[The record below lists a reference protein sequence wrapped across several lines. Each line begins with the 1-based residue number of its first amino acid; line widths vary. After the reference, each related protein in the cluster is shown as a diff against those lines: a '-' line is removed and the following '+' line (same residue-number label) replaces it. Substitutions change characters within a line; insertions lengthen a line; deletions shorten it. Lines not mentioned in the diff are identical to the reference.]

1 MTDVVDE
8 TETAGLSKGLKQR
21 HMTMIA
27 IGGTIGA
34 GLFVG
39 SGTII
44 AAAGPA
50 ALLSFL
56 IAGILITLVMRMLGE
71 MAVARPTIGSF
82 YEYAREGL
90 GDWAGFSIG
99 WLYWYYWVIVV
110 AVEAVAGATVLGKW
124 LPGAPLW
131 LTALILLALMTA
143 TNLISVAAFGEFEY
157 WFSSIKVAAIVVF
170 ILVGILWITGVLP
183 DSQPGL
189 ANLTQVG
196 GFVPNGWGEVI
207 SKAVPAVAFFVGV
220 ELVTLA
226 AAESAEP
233 GRMVARAT
241 NAVVA
246 RVLLFY
252 VGSMFVIVT
261 VMAWNTK
268 GVQTSPFVSVLETI
282 GIPGAGDLMNAI
294 ILTAVLSSLNS
305 GLYATSR
312 MLFALTQR
320 GHAPKALVKTNS
332 RGVPVRAIL
341 IGTVVALISI
351 GVSYVSPNQVFAFL
365 ISSYGA
371 LALFVYLLI
380 ALSQVRIRRRI
391 ERENPEALT
400 FKMWLFPWLSYLT
413 IAAMVAVI
421 LAMFVTPETRTQAAL
436 SSLSVVVILTAYA
449 IMVTMRK
456 RRGLPA
462 DGSGADSAPEHRGR
476 GSE

>member
-1 MTDVVDE
+1 MTDAVDE
-8 TETAGLSKGLKQR
+8 METAGLNKGLKQR

-44 AAAGPA
+44 HAAGPA
-50 ALLSFL
+50 SLLSFL

-110 AVEAVAGATVLGKW
+110 AVEAVAGAAVLGKW
-124 LPGAPLW
+124 LPGTPVW
-131 LTALILLALMTA
+131 LTSLILLGLMTT

-170 ILVGILWITGVLP
+170 LLLGILWITGALKN
-183 DSQPGL
+183 SQPGF
-189 ANLTQVG
+189 ANLTQMG

-226 AAESAEP
+226 AAESSEP
-233 GRMVARAT
+233 GKMVARAT

-246 RVLLFY
+246 RVMLFY

-261 VMAWNTK
+261 VMPWNSQNVL
-268 GVQTSPFVSVLETI
+268 GSPFVTVLEQI

-380 ALSQVRIRRRI
+380 ALSQVRIRFRMQ
-391 ERENPEALT
+391 RENPEALT

-413 IAAMVAVI
+413 IAGMAGVI
-421 LAMFVTPETRTQAAL
+421 LAMFVTPDTRTQAVL
-436 SSLSVVVILTAYA
+436 STLSFVAILAAYA
-449 IMVTMRK
+449 VMVFVRK
-456 RRGLPA
+456 RRGLPV
-462 DGSGADSAPEHRGR
+462 DPSGEPASLTRVEED
-476 GSE
+476 

>member
-1 MTDVVDE
+1 MTEVADE
-8 TETAGLSKGLKQR
+8 TEAAGLSKGLKQR

-44 AAAGPA
+44 HAAGPA
-50 ALLSFL
+50 SLVSFL

-90 GDWAGFSIG
+90 GNWAGFSIG

-110 AVEAVAGATVLGKW
+110 AIEAVAGAAVLGKW
-124 LPGAPLW
+124 LPSAPVW
-131 LTALILLALMTA
+131 LTSLVLLALMTA

-157 WFSSIKVAAIVVF
+157 WFSSIKVAAIIVF
-170 ILVGILWITGVLP
+170 LLLGILWITGALP
-183 DSQPGL
+183 NSHAGV
-189 ANLTQVG
+189 ANLTQMG
-196 GFVPNGWGEVI
+196 GFVPHGWGEVI
-207 SKAVPAVAFFVGV
+207 SKAVPAVGFFVGV

-252 VGSMFVIVT
+252 VGSMFVIVA
-261 VMAWNTK
+261 VMPWNSQNVL
-268 GVQTSPFVSVLETI
+268 GSPFVTVLDKI

-332 RGVPVRAIL
+332 RGVPARAIL

-351 GVSYVSPNQVFAFL
+351 GVSYVSPDKVFAFL

-380 ALSQVRIRRRI
+380 ALAQVRIRFRMQ
-391 ERENPEALT
+391 RENPEALT

-413 IAAMVAVI
+413 IAGMAAVI
-421 LAMFVTPETRTQAAL
+421 LAMFVSPDTRTQAAL
-436 SSLSVVVILTAYA
+436 STLSFAVLLLAYA
-449 IMVTMRK
+449 VMVTVRK
-456 RRGLPA
+456 RRGLPV
-462 DGSGADSAPEHRGR
+462 DPSVESASTESVEEP
-476 GSE
+476 